1 MRDGVEITRFYI
13 RNTDSEFRVER
24 KDLSIDRII
33 NGQLKITIKRMV
45 NNISPASKT
54 FEKSDSTAQKEYSPF
69 MKFNPFHMAMIA
81 I

>member
-13 RNTDSEFRVER
+13 RNTGSEFRVER
-24 KDLSIDRII
+24 KDLFIDRIL
-33 NGQLKITIKRMV
+33 NGQLKITCMV

>member
-1 MRDGVEITRFYI
+1 
-13 RNTDSEFRVER
+13 
-24 KDLSIDRII
+24 
-33 NGQLKITIKRMV
+33 MV

>member
-1 MRDGVEITRFYI
+1 MRDGVEIARFYI
-13 RNTDSEFRVER
+13 RNTGSELRVER
-24 KDLSIDRII
+24 KDLFIDRIL
-33 NGQLKITIKRMV
+33 NGRLKIACMV
-45 NNISPASKT
+45 NNLSPASKT

>member
-1 MRDGVEITRFYI
+1 MREGVEIARFYI
-13 RNTDSEFRVER
+13 RNTGSEFSVER
-24 KDLSIDRII
+24 KDLFIDRIL
-33 NGQLKITIKRMV
+33 NGRLKITCMV
-45 NNISPASKT
+45 NNISAIRKT